1 MCQPSV
7 CCFYFVFP
15 QEEEEDKENVCV
27 GSEMCFWI
35 KTEKKLYEL
44 DISCYV
50 YNLHFHHSPAFSFI
64 KTGHRNL
71 TAKNERLNLD
81 FQSNK
86 LKFYLGKI
94 SNKIVLNS
102 YSIS

>member
-1 MCQPSV
+1 M
-7 CCFYFVFP
+7 FT
-15 QEEEEDKENVCV
+15 EKKEYKHGPVCV

-50 YNLHFHHSPAFSFI
+50 YNLHFHHSPAFSFV